1 MKKVL
6 ILGAGTGGTLIAN
19 RLYRKL
25 WREVKSGDVEI
36 TIIEP
41 SEWHYYQ
48 PAYLLLPLNLIDEN
62 EVRKPTRSLLP
73 EKVKWI
79 KKRANKIDVYNNR
92 VILED
97 GGSVEYDYLV
107 ISTGSKLN
115 YDEVPGLKEGSY
127 NFYGYNEAIRLR
139 EALRRFNGGRIVVG
153 VAGVPY
159 KCPPAPI
166 EMSLLLDAYFR
177 KLGVRDKVDITY
189 AYPLPRVFPIAEVSG
204 MLDDIMRKRNINI
217 NLFFNVDVVDP
228 KKRKITS
235 LEGEELE
242 YDLAILIP
250 PHSGSDVVINSG
262 IGDKSGWIPTNRYT
276 LNMEGHDEVYVIGDA
291 TNLPISKAGS
301 VADFEAEVIVKR
313 LVDQLKGYEPTTVY
327 DGKVMC
333 FVLTG
338 IGEGTILV
346 FNYNEPPRPVNPG
359 FLSYWLKLIYNKL
372 YWNLTAGSALVEVN

>member
-1 MKKVL
+1 MKRVL

-25 WREVKSGDVEI
+25 WREVKNGDVEI

-41 SEWHYYQ
+41 SVWHYYQ
-48 PAYLLLPLNLIDEN
+48 PAYLLLPLNLVDEN
-62 EVRKPTRSLLP
+62 EVRRPTGSLLP

-97 GGSVEYDYLV
+97 GDSVEYDYLV

-127 NFYGYNEAIRLR
+127 NFYGYKEAIRLR
-139 EALRRFNGGRIVVG
+139 EALRRFNGGRIVIG

-189 AYPLPRVFPIAEVSG
+189 AYPLPRVFPIAEVSD
-204 MLDDIMRKRNINI
+204 MLDDIMRRRNINI
-217 NLFFNVDVVDP
+217 NLFFNVDEVDP
-228 KKRKITS
+228 KRRRITS

-250 PHSGSDVVINSG
+250 PHTGSDVVINSG
-262 IGDKSGWIPTNRYT
+262 IGDKSGWIPTDRYT

-313 LVDQLKGYEPTTVY
+313 LIDQLNGYEPTTVY

-359 FLSYWLKLIYNKL
+359 FSSYWLKLIYNKL
-372 YWNLTAGSALVEVN
+372 YWSLTAGSALVEVN